1 MRRGVLPAVLGGFC
15 TLWAAHTAA
24 RILGRRSIL
33 LDDVR
38 SLVMLPCALMYAAFT
53 LLTLY

>member
-1 MRRGVLPAVLGGFC
+1 MPVALGAVC

-24 RILGRRSIL
+24 RILAQRSLL

-38 SLVMLPCALMYAAFT
+38 SLILLPCILLFSAFT
-53 LLTLY
+53 MLTLYAKNI